1 MYALLLCLRV
11 SGSSFA
17 GFFGCGGANR
27 GAGPDAASSTEK
39 QSEKTNCE
47 AGEATYGDGGSGSGN
62 GVGAASSGMDAA
74 GDRAKVEGVEKE
86 EKQEKQEKQEEEK
99 QEEEEPGPEAEADNA
114 AQEEAGGG
122 G

>member
-1 MYALLLCLRV
+1 MFALLCLRL

-74 GDRAKVEGVEKE
+74 GDRAKVDGVEKE
-86 EKQEKQEKQEEEK
+86 EKQEEQEKQG
-99 QEEEEPGPEAEADNA
+99 EEEPEAEAEADNA